1 MSPRGVRHVGR
12 IAWSVLG
19 ILGLVALSGLILR
32 QLALVVVPLVLAL
45 FPATL
50 LVPVSRFLE
59 RWKVPRTLAAFL
71 TLLGGI
77 IVFGGVAAGAIT
89 LVVAEAPDLADS
101 AGEGIERVEELVGR
115 AVPGFQLPGRDE
127 ILQILRESF
136 VETSDETGG
145 ETEDG
150 QGSDA
155 ASPDEEG
162 SAEGAGALETSSAQP
177 GDLVAALSFT
187 MGAVEVFAGILLT
200 LVILFFYLK
209 SGHALADGTVGFL
222 FPDHRERIME
232 ILDDAWDTLG
242 AYFRG
247 QLLVALIDGV
257 VIGLALLLLGVPVAL
272 PLAVIVFFG
281 GLFPI
286 LGAVVTG
293 ALAVLVAFAHGGLG
307 LALAVAGIVLLVQ
320 QLEGNVLE
328 PLILSRV
335 IDLQPLT
342 VILAI
347 TLGAVVLGI
356 LGAFLAVPAAAIGKQ
371 VIVDL
376 RGEGT
381 EATEAAGG

>member
-1 MSPRGVRHVGR
+1 VRHAGR

-32 QLALVVVPLVLAL
+32 HLALVVVPLVLAL

-50 LVPVSRFLE
+50 LIPVIGLLE

-101 AGEGIERVEELVGR
+101 AGEGIERVEELIGR

-127 ILQILRESF
+127 ILGILRDSF
-136 VETSDETGG
+136 MDTSDEAGEETDDDQGG
-145 ETEDG
+145 E
-150 QGSDA
+150 A
-155 ASPDEEG
+155 ASPDQEDA
-162 SAEGAGALETSSAQP
+162 AEGAGPLETRLAEP
-177 GDLVAALSFT
+177 GDLVSALSFT

-209 SGHALADGTVGFL
+209 GGHALADGAVGFL

-232 ILDDAWDTLG
+232 ILDGAWDTLG

-257 VIGLALLLLGVPVAL
+257 VIGVALLLLGVPVAL

-307 LALAVAGIVLLVQ
+307 LALAVAGIVLAVQ

-371 VIVDL
+371 VIVEL

-381 EATEAAGG
+381 RASG

>member
-1 MSPRGVRHVGR
+1 MRPRGVRHVGR

-19 ILGLVALSGLILR
+19 ILGVVALSGLILR

-50 LVPVSRFLE
+50 LVPVSRLLE

-71 TLLGGI
+71 TLFGGI

-89 LVVAEAPDLADS
+89 LVVAEAPELGES
-101 AGEGIERVEELVGR
+101 AGEGVERIEELVGR
-115 AVPGFQLPGRDE
+115 AVPGFRLPGRDQILE
-127 ILQILRESF
+127 ILRDS
-136 VETSDETGG
+136 VVDDSDETGEQSDGG
-145 ETEDG
+145 E
-150 QGSDA
+150 GSEA
-155 ASPDEEG
+155 ASSDEG
-162 SAEGAGALETSSAQP
+162 SATEGDGPPETRLAEP
-177 GDLVAALSFT
+177 GDLGAALSFT

-209 SGHALADGTVGFL
+209 SGRALAGGAAGFL
-222 FPDHRERIME
+222 FPGHRERIME
-232 ILDDAWDTLG
+232 VSDDAWDTLG

-247 QLLVALIDGV
+247 QLLVAFMDGV
-257 VIGLALLLLGVPVAL
+257 LIGLGLLLLGVPVAL

-328 PLILSRV
+328 PLILSRA

-347 TLGAVVLGI
+347 TFGAVVLGV
-356 LGAFLAVPAAAIGKQ
+356 LGAFLAVPAAAIGKD
-371 VIVDL
+371 VVMEL

-381 EATEAAGG
+381 EATEASGG